1 MAYQHRF
8 VNGSACNF
16 TLGKIVCVGRNYA
29 DHAKEL
35 NNPIPTEPMLFIK
48 PATAA
53 VKLEEPF
60 TIPLKHG
67 SVHFETEMSILI
79 GERLS
84 NASEKEALKAIAG
97 VGVGLD
103 LTLRDLQD
111 GLKSKGHPWEKSKA
125 FDGACPLSAFVSPD
139 QVADLQNVQ
148 IRLEVNGDVRQD
160 GNSAMMLNPVLPLIS
175 YISEFFTLE
184 PGDVIM
190 TGTPAGVGP
199 IEMGDELKVELENIL
214 SVSSFVK
221 AG

>member
-1 MAYQHRF
+1 MAYQHHF
-8 VNGSACNF
+8 VNGSACPF

-53 VKLEEPF
+53 VALEQPF
-60 TIPLKHG
+60 SIPVKYG

-84 NASEKEALKAIAG
+84 HASEADAQKAIAG

-111 GLKSKGHPWEKSKA
+111 NLKSKGHPWEKSKA
-125 FDGACPLSAFVSPD
+125 FDGACPLSAFVAPE

-148 IRLEVNGDVRQD
+148 IRLEVNGEVRQN
-160 GNSAMMLNPVLPLIS
+160 GNSSLMLNKVLPLIS

-184 PGDVIM
+184 PGDVVM

-199 IEMGDELKVELENIL
+199 IEIGDALKVELEGIV

-221 AG
+221 AS